1 MDLPSVSLFL
11 NFELS
16 TILPPNQLLLVATDP
31 ADSSGIGWRLFF
43 ALFLVLLNGFFVA
56 AEFAI
61 VKVRASQIE
70 IKAKTGS
77 RVGKMAKTI
86 IHNLDGYL
94 AATQLGITLASLGL
108 GWVGE
113 DVMHTIFKNLFDSL
127 GWGFSDAFIHS
138 ASTIVAFS
146 VITIMHI
153 VFGELAPKSFAIQ
166 RPVATTMFVSVPL
179 QLFYVVFKPF
189 IWVLNSLAA
198 IILKPFGIDT
208 SAGHESLHS
217 TEELQYLL
225 DQGKESGAL
234 DNNEHELIK
243 NVFDFNERVVK
254 NIMVPRT
261 KISGIELASDKEEVI
276 DTIIKEG
283 YSRLPVYDEIMDK
296 IVGIIHAKDILPLV
310 AAGNNS
316 WTLKD
321 IIRKPY
327 FVTETKKINDLMSEL
342 QSNRIQIAIVLD
354 EFGGTAGMVTLEDI
368 VEELVGEIQDEYDE
382 EKPLVEKV
390 SDNEFIVSSSATV
403 YDVNEYLPHDLPED
417 EDFDTIGGLVSHI
430 FERIPE
436 VGESTDSYGYLF
448 TILKKTDQNIETVK
462 LEMVINKE
470 DMVDN
475 H

>member
-1 MDLPSVSLFL
+1 MDLPSVCWFFNLKI
-11 NFELS
+11 S
-16 TILPPNQLLLVATDP
+16 TILPSLGVLLATINVAETPSVGWKLV
-31 ADSSGIGWRLFF
+31 F
-43 ALFLVLLNGFFVA
+43 ALFLVVLNGFFVA

-70 IKAKTGS
+70 LKAKSGS
-77 RVGKMAKTI
+77 RLGKLAKSI
-86 IHNLDGYL
+86 IYNLDGYL

-127 GWGFSDAFIHS
+127 NWGLSDAFIHS

-146 VITIMHI
+146 LITIMHI

-166 RPVATTMFVSVPL
+166 RPVATTLFVAIPL
-179 QLFYVVFKPF
+179 QIFYVVFKPG
-189 IWVLNSLAA
+189 IWALNSLAA
-198 IILKPFGIDT
+198 IILKPLGIDT

-225 DQGKESGAL
+225 DQGKESGAI

-261 KISGIELASDKEEVI
+261 KISGIELSSTNDEVVDK
-276 DTIIKEG
+276 IIKEG
-283 YSRLPVYDEIMDK
+283 YSRMPVYDEVMDK
-296 IVGIIHAKDILPLV
+296 IVGVIHAKDILPLV
-310 AAGNNS
+310 AAGQGQ
-316 WTLKD
+316 WTLND

-342 QSNRIQIAIVLD
+342 QSNRIQMAIVLD

-382 EKPLVEKV
+382 EKPLVEKI
-390 SDNEFIVSSSATV
+390 SNNEFIVNAFATV
-403 YDVNEYLPHDLPED
+403 YDVNEDLPHDLPED
-417 EDFDTIGGLVSHI
+417 EDFDTIGGLVSHV
-430 FERIPE
+430 FGRIPD
-436 VGESTDSYGYLF
+436 VGESHESYGYLF
-448 TILKKTDQNIETVK
+448 TILKKTEQNIETIK
-462 LEMVINKE
+462 LELVIAEE
-470 DMVDN
+470 DQVDN